1 MSLGQYPKL
10 GVVIPCYR
18 VVPYLEGVLASIPA
32 MVDHIIVVDD
42 ACPDTSGL
50 IAQRAAERDKRITVL
65 FHEQNQGVG
74 GAMISGYRKAMALGC
89 DIIVKVDGDGQMN
102 PDLIPALI
110 APLMRGSADYA
121 KGNRFR
127 ELEALSQMP
136 KIRLFGNSVL
146 SFLVKAVSGYWN
158 VMDPTNGFTA
168 IHRRCLD
175 KLNLDGIS
183 RDFFFESDMLV
194 HLNLVDAAVHELP
207 MKARYGDE
215 ASSLKIG
222 KVVREFPFKLIRRL
236 IKRVFLKYFV
246 YDFNMASVYIL
257 AGVPMLMFGLIFGG
271 IHWVDSILGGG
282 PKTAGTIMLAALPV
296 ILAFQMLLQ
305 AIQIDIH
312 RTPRPPNDGQGR

>member
-1 MSLGQYPKL
+1 MSLVQDPKL

-42 ACPDTSGL
+42 ACPDSSGL
-50 IAQRAAERDKRITVL
+50 IAQRVAERDKRITVV

-74 GAMISGYRKAMALGC
+74 GAVISGYRKAMTFGC
-89 DIIVKVDGDGQMN
+89 DIVVKLDGDGQMN

-110 APLMRGSADYA
+110 APLVRGSADYA

-127 ELEALSQMP
+127 ELEALGQMP
-136 KIRLFGNSVL
+136 KVRLFGNSVL

-175 KLNLDGIS
+175 KLDLDCIS

-194 HLNLVDAAVHELP
+194 HLNLLDAAVHELP
-207 MKARYGDE
+207 MKAQYGDE
-215 ASSLKIG
+215 TSSLKIG
-222 KVVREFPFKLIRRL
+222 KVVREFPLKLIRRL
-236 IKRVFLKYFV
+236 TKRVFFKYFV

-257 AGVPMLMFGLIFGG
+257 AGVPMLVFGMIFGVVQW
-271 IHWVDSILGGG
+271 IDSALTHT
-282 PKTAGTIMLAALPV
+282 PKTAGTIMVAALPV

-305 AIQIDIH
+305 AIQIDIN
-312 RTPRPPNDGQGR
+312 RTPGRNDR